1 MPGSPTPEW
10 RLMDVEEA
18 GMDRCSDGQEI
29 ESRVVLPAGM
39 ELVVPPEAGEPAELQ
54 APDRVA
60 GPRGTNGG
68 ERAIFPPC
76 VDRGEVRQAP
86 VA

>member
-1 MPGSPTPEW
+1 
-10 RLMDVEEA
+10 MDLEEA
-18 GMDRCSDGQEI
+18 GMDRCRDGQEI

-68 ERAIFPPC
+68 ERAIFPPF
-76 VDRGEVRQAP
+76 VHRGEVRQAP